1 MPDHRM
7 AAARRVGL
15 PGELAPLELAGR
27 DRFHEEAGSLTMT
40 PRQIDRFCASLPAAT
55 RIVQWEGVAVFKVGG
70 KMFCLIAPDDHSV
83 GRISF
88 KSAPE
93 HYEALSRSPGFRP
106 APYLARAKWVAVD
119 DPAVLSDREMKAYIR
134 RAHAVI
140 AAALPNRTRQALGL

>member
-1 MPDHRM
+1 
-7 AAARRVGL
+7 V
-15 PGELAPLELAGR
+15 
-27 DRFHEEAGSLTMT
+27 T
-40 PRQIDRFCASLPAAT
+40 PRQIDRFCAGLPAAT

-70 KMFCLIAPDDHSV
+70 KMFCLIAHDNHAV

-106 APYLARAKWVAVD
+106 APYLARAKWVSVD
-119 DPAVLSDREMKAYIR
+119 DPAALTEAEMKAYLK

-140 AAALPNRTRQALGL
+140 AAALPRKKQKELGL

>member
-1 MPDHRM
+1 
-7 AAARRVGL
+7 
-15 PGELAPLELAGR
+15 
-27 DRFHEEAGSLTMT
+27 MT
-40 PRQIDRFCASLPAAT
+40 PRQIDRFCVRLPAAT

-70 KMFCLIAPDDHSV
+70 RMFCLIAPAGHSV

-106 APYLARAKWVAVD
+106 APYLARAKWVSVD
-119 DPAVLSDREMKAYIR
+119 HPAVLTDDEMKAYIR

-140 AAALPNRTRQALGL
+140 AAALPRRKQRELGLRSVISTVVAGSSAL